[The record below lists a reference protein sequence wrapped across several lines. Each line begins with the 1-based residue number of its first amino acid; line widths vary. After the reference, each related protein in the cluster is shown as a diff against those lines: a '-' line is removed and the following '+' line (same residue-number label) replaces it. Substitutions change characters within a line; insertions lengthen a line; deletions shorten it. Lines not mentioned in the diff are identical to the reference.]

1 MVKSVVRGFVGSLVR
16 TLTMGQ
22 RRTASSVIAFMTLAF
37 WTVTARAEMGPCLP
51 ADRGS
56 LICGTGDG
64 AARTIPETSSP
75 SKRLALAWRF
85 TNRPP
90 TDRPNENDP
99 NLESLIVRI
108 GDGAILAKSRGAY
121 WHLGD
126 RYAPRQYL
134 RAAWSPDSRLLIK
147 IAGRVGVSDSA
158 ELFTFDEDDSIIGAF
173 DLAKVLYAAM
183 GAEMKSIKDA
193 NKYLFGFCYKPEAA
207 IDDRG
212 LIHASLFAEKGDSGD
227 GPIYEL
233 TAKATRAAN
242 SLDVKVLSVSQNLGP
257 RISVTVH

>member
-1 MVKSVVRGFVGSLVR
+1 
-16 TLTMGQ
+16 MGQ
-22 RRTASSVIAFMTLAF
+22 RRIVTTVIAFMSLALMSLAF

-51 ADRGS
+51 ADHGS
-56 LICGTGDG
+56 LICGMGDG
-64 AARTIPETSSP
+64 AARTIPETNPP

-90 TDRPNENDP
+90 TDRPSENDP

-108 GDGAILAKSRGAY
+108 GDGAILAKSRGVY

-134 RAAWSPDSRLLIK
+134 RTAWSPDSRLLIK

-158 ELFTFDEDDSIIGAF
+158 ELFAFDEDDNVAGAF
-173 DLAKVLYAAM
+173 DLAKVLDDAM

-193 NKYLFGFCYKPEAA
+193 DQYLFRFCYKPEVA
-207 IDDRG
+207 IDDQG
-212 LIHASLFAEKGDSGD
+212 LIHASVFAETRDSGD
-227 GPIYEL
+227 GPDYDM
-233 TAKATRAAN
+233 TAQARRAAN